1 MKKILPLLL
10 GICLLLL
17 PSLIFAEFA
26 ESPLVPKKI
35 GVLELENKTRFPL
48 IGSPAADAI
57 MVYLLQAKS
66 CDVIEREYLN
76 QAFIQDGL
84 KPKGVMDPASV
95 SSVGKKLGLDYILM
109 GSIVSAQAQTTPAHW
124 QQVRMGSMMVPQ
136 WVQGYSSSSAK
147 FEVMMVDVKTSQI
160 VWHGNYTGYSRTAD
174 VLDALKDGG
183 HETVHRMYKF
193 IPLQGS
199 ITKVENGKVYIDLGK
214 INGIAPKDTF
224 ILVKSSNS
232 ANTDNNAENKK
243 SVKLKV
249 VEVSDSSCIAV
260 LKDDTTVIEIGNTVI
275 KSF

>member
-1 MKKILPLLL
+1 MKKILPLLV

-17 PSLIFAEFA
+17 PSLIFAEIA
-26 ESPLVPKKI
+26 ESPSVPKKI

-48 IGSPAADAI
+48 IGSPGADAI

-84 KPKGVMDPASV
+84 NPKGVMDPASV
-95 SSVGKKLGLDYILM
+95 SSVGMKLGLDYILM

-124 QQVRMGSMMVPQ
+124 QQVRMGNMMVPQ

-160 VWHGNYTGYSRTAD
+160 VWHGNYTGYSRTAN

-183 HETVHRMYKF
+183 HETVHRMYNF
-193 IPLQGS
+193 IPLQGLV
-199 ITKVENGKVYIDLGK
+199 TKVENAKVSINLGK

-224 ILVKSSNS
+224 ILKSSNS
-232 ANTDNNAENKK
+232 AKTDNKK
-243 SVKLKV
+243 SIKLKV
-249 VEVSDSSCIAV
+249 VEVSDSSCIAE
-260 LKDDTTVIEIGNTVI
+260 LKDDTTIVAIGNTVI